1 MTQHP
6 ENSDPIAS
14 AGQIDDPDQPTTVQ
28 GKDDSRAGRDTQPE
42 ESSAD
47 GDPEQPGTRHRT
59 RAAAHD
65 DDAALAGSATRS
77 GDRDAR
83 AVTDE
88 NEGKPPKA
96 LRETGFPV
104 VDEGTV
110 DAQHSR
116 EVDSEALAGTRKFQ
130 PRPGDA
136 NPNVSDNPAD
146 RLDTASGV
154 GRARS
159 TEDRRHDGHG
169 QPETSG
175 DHMASEHVAG
185 PRGGVPDGAVQVE
198 ADGSGTDRRTMGEAD
213 RAGAGRR
220 GADEHG
226 SRDERASRDD
236 AGQDSTAQYETPES
250 IPEVEP
256 VRHSRIVE
264 ERVQQQER
272 DFDLGTTEEGERYL
286 TPRDVPG
293 A

>member
-14 AGQIDDPDQPTTVQ
+14 AGQIDDPDQPTTVH

-47 GDPEQPGTRHRT
+47 GDPEQPGTRHRSG
-59 RAAAHD
+59 AAPHH
-65 DDAALAGSATRS
+65 DAAPAASATR
-77 GDRDAR
+77 GTAQEGRTA
-83 AVTDE
+83 TDE
-88 NEGKPPKA
+88 HDGKPPKA

-110 DAQHSR
+110 DAQHNR

-264 ERVQQQER
+264 ERVQEQER

>member
-1 MTQHP
+1 MTQQP
-6 ENSDPIAS
+6 ENTDPIAS
-14 AGQIDDPDQPTTVQ
+14 AGQIDDPDQPTTVH
-28 GKDDSRAGRDTQPE
+28 GKDDSRAGRDTQPD

-47 GDPEQPGTRHRT
+47 GDPEQPGTRHHT

-65 DDAALAGSATRS
+65 DAAPAGSATR
-77 GDRDAR
+77 GTAQEGRTA
-83 AVTDE
+83 TDE
-88 NEGKPPKA
+88 HDGKPPKA

-110 DAQHSR
+110 DAQHNR

-146 RLDTASGV
+146 RLDTGGGV
-154 GRARS
+154 ARERF
-159 TEDRRHDGHG
+159 TEDRRSDDHG
-169 QPETSG
+169 RPEAAG
-175 DHMASEHVAG
+175 DRTASEHVAG
-185 PRGGVPDGAVQVE
+185 PRGGVADGAVQVE
-198 ADGSGTDRRTMGEAD
+198 ADGHGTDRRTAGEAD
-213 RAGAGRR
+213 RADAVRR

-226 SRDERASRDD
+226 SRAERASRDD
-236 AGQDSTAQYETPES
+236 SAQDDTAQYETPES

-264 ERVQQQER
+264 ERVQEQER

>member
-47 GDPEQPGTRHRT
+47 GDPEQPGTHHRT

-88 NEGKPPKA
+88 NESKPPKA

-146 RLDTASGV
+146 RLDTGGGV
-154 GRARS
+154 GRERV
-159 TEDRRHDGHG
+159 TEDRRSDDHG
-169 QPETSG
+169 RPEASG
-175 DHMASEHVAG
+175 DRTASEHVAG
-185 PRGGVPDGAVQVE
+185 PRGGVADGAVQVE
-198 ADGSGTDRRTMGEAD
+198 ADGSGTNRRTAGEGD
-213 RAGAGRR
+213 RVTAAR
-220 GADEHG
+220 H
-226 SRDERASRDD
+226 STDERESRHVSATRDD
-236 AGQDSTAQYETPES
+236 TAQDSTAQYENPES

>member
-47 GDPEQPGTRHRT
+47 GDPEQPGTHHRT

-110 DAQHSR
+110 DAQHNR

-146 RLDTASGV
+146 RLDTGGGV
-154 GRARS
+154 GRERL
-159 TEDRRHDGHG
+159 TEDRRSDDHG
-169 QPETSG
+169 VRVRNR
-175 DHMASEHVAG
+175 A
-185 PRGGVPDGAVQVE
+185 PR
-198 ADGSGTDRRTMGEAD
+198 
-213 RAGAGRR
+213 RAR
-220 GADEHG
+220 G
-226 SRDERASRDD
+226 
-236 AGQDSTAQYETPES
+236 
-250 IPEVEP
+250 
-256 VRHSRIVE
+256 
-264 ERVQQQER
+264 
-272 DFDLGTTEEGERYL
+272 
-286 TPRDVPG
+286 
-293 A
+293 